1 MRTLQEY
8 VYKALQDIPLLLDED
23 RHAISTLG
31 LPIYESLVIGHLKAA
46 GELLARDDLFT
57 MAMRQEAWARWLSAI
72 TAALD
77 GALRYREN
85 ELLAIVVKLCAA
97 LYPALHPR
105 AVLTGFKIL
114 DDAARYAEQ
123 GPVAI
128 HKRERRR
135 HYVRLQDIIVRVS
148 AWQDAA
154 GELYHSEVD
163 NPTARAHRLR
173 EGWQEVSAVRLSY
186 HRPGEVLRLL
196 EAILPVRWIMK
207 PDGVVIAARLPGP

>member
-8 VYKALQDIPLLLDED
+8 VYKALQDIPLLLDEE

-31 LPIYESLVIGHLKAA
+31 LPVYESLVIGHLKAA

-57 MAMRQEAWARWLSAI
+57 VAMRQGAWARWLI
-72 TAALD
+72 ETTAALD

-85 ELLAIVVKLCAA
+85 EPLTIAVKLCAV

-105 AVLTGFKIL
+105 AMLVGFKML

-123 GPVAI
+123 GPVNI

-135 HYVRLQDIIVRVS
+135 RYMRLQDMIVRVS

-154 GELYHSEVD
+154 GELHHSED
-163 NPTARAHRLR
+163 DTPTVRARCLR
-173 EGWQEVSAVRLSY
+173 EGWQEISAVQLTY

-207 PDGVVIAARLPGP
+207 PGGVVIAARPGSL